1 MRSRLSARSHN
12 SSQASGIWV
21 CLAKSLTFLAISR
34 KCSSLIAHRHVPA
47 SENAHRG
54 GAELAK
60 PNRRRS
66 CVTFSGINDGRTTTH
81 PAIRYPAIPGAGG
94 NIARQSSA
102 PDRDRRYS
110 TSLLGTRS
118 GQISST
124 REARQRFP
132 SRTPVKSVSS
142 EHAPSAFGW
151 ALRLRPRTITSPASA
166 SSPVRR
172 VSARRGAPVI
182 RYPMMPLPRL
192 DGSPPST

>member
-81 PAIRYPAIPGAGG
+81 PAIRYPAIPGAG
-94 NIARQSSA
+94 
-102 PDRDRRYS
+102 RRYCAAIFCSRCATEDTQPRFLVRGQGKSARHAKHGSGFRPGPLLNQFPRS
-110 TSLLGTRS
+110 TL
-118 GQISST
+118 
-124 REARQRFP
+124 
-132 SRTPVKSVSS
+132 
-142 EHAPSAFGW
+142 PSAFGSGSE
-151 ALRLRPRTITSPASA
+151 TASTNHNIA
-166 SSPVRR
+166 C
-172 VSARRGAPVI
+172 VSQ
-182 RYPMMPLPRL
+182 
-192 DGSPPST
+192 